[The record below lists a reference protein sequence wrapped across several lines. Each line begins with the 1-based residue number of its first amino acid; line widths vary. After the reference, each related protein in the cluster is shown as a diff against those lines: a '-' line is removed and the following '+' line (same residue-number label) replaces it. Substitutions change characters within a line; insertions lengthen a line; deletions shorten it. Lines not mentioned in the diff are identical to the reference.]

1 VTVDAI
7 TAGLATILA
16 AITAGLA
23 TLAAAALAVLWPIIQ
38 GKRQRHRFNR
48 LMGRELQE
56 LKPNGEQWDECKKP
70 DYVHRTVI
78 EDPQAHL
85 DFVLSLD
92 PSIVYNLRR
101 MWWAFGR
108 DGREFLDRLWTL
120 AQDTRNPTIQEN
132 AQEWE
137 KTLKDGIPGGYAFH
151 DYGSRVLGHR
161 LRRGWRN
168 GVGQ

>member
-7 TAGLATILA
+7 GPGLATILA
-16 AITAGLA
+16 AITVSLA
-23 TLAAAALAVLWPIIQ
+23 TVAAGALAVLWPVIQ
-38 GKRQRHRFNR
+38 GRLQRHRFKR
-48 LMGRELQE
+48 LMLRELQE
-56 LKPNGEQWDECKKP
+56 LKPNGEQWDEREKP
-70 DYVHRTVI
+70 DYVHRTVV
-78 EDPQAHL
+78 EDLQAHL

-108 DGREFLDRLWTL
+108 DGREFLDRLRTL
-120 AQDTRNPTIQEN
+120 AQGNTTIQIN

-151 DYGSRVLGHR
+151 DYGSRGLVHR
-161 LRRGWRN
+161 LRSYPRRR
-168 GVGQ
+168 

>member
-7 TAGLATILA
+7 STGLTTILA
-16 AITAGLA
+16 AITAAFA
-23 TLAAAALAVLWPIIQ
+23 TVTAAALAFLWPLIQ
-38 GKRQRHRFNR
+38 VKRQRHQFNR
-48 LMGRELQE
+48 LMRRELQE

-120 AQDTRNPTIQEN
+120 AHRNSMIQAN

-137 KTLKDGIPGGYAFH
+137 KTLKDGIPGGYEFPDRA
-151 DYGSRVLGHR
+151 RVPGHR
-161 LRRGWRN
+161 LGSYTRDKES
-168 GVGQ
+168 